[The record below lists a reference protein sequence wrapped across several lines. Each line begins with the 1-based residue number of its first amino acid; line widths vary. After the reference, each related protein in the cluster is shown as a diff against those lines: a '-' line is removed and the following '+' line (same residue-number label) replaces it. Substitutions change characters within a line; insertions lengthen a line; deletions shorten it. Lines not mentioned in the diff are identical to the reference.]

1 MAYFLAYP
9 RDYAGDFEEY
19 PTKKAALAAFRKT
32 GRELARVGQYSEAVL
47 YRAND
52 RADIREYPDFALSFG
67 RSGLRVEKL

>member
-1 MAYFLAYP
+1 MAHYLAYP
-9 RDYAGDFEEY
+9 RDYASDFEEY

-52 RADIREYPDFALSFG
+52 RADIREYPDFVLSYG
-67 RSGLRVEKL
+67 PRGVHVERA

>member
-9 RDYAGDFEEY
+9 RDYASDFEEY

-32 GRELARVGQYSEAVL
+32 GHELARVGQYSEAVL
-47 YRAND
+47 YKADTRAEVRD
-52 RADIREYPDFALSFG
+52 YPDFALSFG

>member
-9 RDYAGDFEEY
+9 RDYASDFEEY

-47 YRAND
+47 YK
-52 RADIREYPDFALSFG
+52 ADTRSEVRDYPDFVLSYG
-67 RSGLRVEKL
+67 PRGVRVERA